1 MTMIIELLLTYFE
14 IIIFFSI
21 ICIVMGII
29 LLFFLQK
36 KDLSDNKS
44 IILNYINILNS
55 SNKETKDY
63 LMRLNAKNI
72 YFNGNIKLVSHVDR
86 HEIKNLNGP
95 VWLTF
100 DIDGLDGLLVPA
112 TGTPVPGGLSYWG
125 AIEIIEALRIIVKP
139 YIQNHEA
146 FDNLKGETDFISDL
160 KINSANLVDIILDI
174 EERFDIEIDNES
186 MDKMLNVKATIEVI
200 NTKISEK

>member
-36 KDLSDNKS
+36 KDVSDNKS

-63 LMRLNAKNI
+63 LI
-72 YFNGNIKLVSHVDR
+72 GIGNILEQQTNEISKQIEKISFLEREINRMSNVKGSEDMLGLAIEMAR
-86 HEIKNLNGP
+86 SGENRDSIKNK
-95 VWLTF
+95 T
-100 DIDGLDGLLVPA
+100 GLRDD
-112 TGTPVPGGLSYWG
+112 
-125 AIEIIEALRIIVKP
+125 EIEAVYTYYRK
-139 YIQNHEA
+139 
-146 FDNLKGETDFISDL
+146 
-160 KINSANLVDIILDI
+160 
-174 EERFDIEIDNES
+174 
-186 MDKMLNVKATIEVI
+186 
-200 NTKISEK
+200 

>member
-36 KDLSDNKS
+36 KDVSDNKS

-63 LMRLNAKNI
+63 LI
-72 YFNGNIKLVSHVDR
+72 GIGNILEQQTN
-86 HEIKNLNGP
+86 EISKQIEKISFLEREINRMSNVKGSEDML
-95 VWLTF
+95 
-100 DIDGLDGLLVPA
+100 GL
-112 TGTPVPGGLSYWG
+112 
-125 AIEIIEALRIIVKP
+125 AIEMARSGESRDSIKIKTGLRDDEIEAVYTYYRK
-139 YIQNHEA
+139 
-146 FDNLKGETDFISDL
+146 
-160 KINSANLVDIILDI
+160 
-174 EERFDIEIDNES
+174 
-186 MDKMLNVKATIEVI
+186 
-200 NTKISEK
+200 